1 MIVAKQRQFSYQ
13 SGYARQQ
20 TYQPRERIKLKKSRL
35 IKISCFLSLFICLGM
50 AIALVSHYNRI
61 IAANKQ
67 VIQHE
72 RHLNTLYE
80 EKEHISIQ
88 IAQLSALKRIETIAI
103 NEIGMYYPREGREKS
118 LVATTN

>member
-20 TYQPRERIKLKKSRL
+20 AYQPRERIKLKKSRL

-72 RHLNTLYE
+72 RHLSALYE
-80 EKEHISIQ
+80 EKEHISLQ
-88 IAQLSALKRIETIAI
+88 IARLSALKRIETIAI
-103 NEIGMYYPREGREKS
+103 DEIGMYYPREGREKS